1 MGFKDFAGRMI
12 GLSSLTAD
20 ATQLG
25 QIESPWAGTPAGE
38 FTLEQLYKM
47 TDHIRVNER
56 RASQLSVIGAGARI
70 VGSTIGRMPLYTNLK
85 ATGKRAPLQ
94 PSLLAQ
100 PERGVPRSTSM
111 RKLARALYYHPATW
125 WLVTERDSYGWP
137 AFVKFVPQ
145 ADAETDADG
154 RLVKAFGKPV
164 KPADVI
170 DFVNPDGGV
179 LFAGEN
185 IIRRSV
191 VVERAAAFAEGN
203 PVPTINLEW
212 TGGDQSDE
220 VIDRTIERWRQAR
233 EKGGIGFTG
242 KGLKAVPLGIQPEQ
256 LLIDA
261 RKTLQLE
268 QARLAGMPAWVV
280 DVELAGTS
288 MNYTNNAS
296 RWRDL
301 LNLSTIADLST
312 IIKDRLSL
320 GDVTATTQQ
329 VEFDTD
335 QFTRDD
341 QSTRFTNYKTG
352 KDGGFITNEQIAE
365 WEGWETP
372 APEGSNQ

>member
-1 MGFKDFAGRMI
+1 MGFKDFVGRTLGI
-12 GLSSLTAD
+12 SPLTAE
-20 ATQLG
+20 AAQLA
-25 QIESPWAGTPAGE
+25 QLESPWAGTPAGE
-38 FTLEQLYKM
+38 FTLDQLYKM

-56 RASQLSVIGAGARI
+56 RASQLSVVGDADRI
-70 VGSTIGRMPLYTNLK
+70 VSSTIGRMPLYTSLK

-94 PSLLAQ
+94 PTLLDQ
-100 PERGVPRSTSM
+100 PERGVARSTTLN
-111 RKLARALYYHPATW
+111 KTARAIFYHPVTW
-125 WLVTERDSYGWP
+125 WLVTERDFYGWP
-137 AFVKFVPQ
+137 TFVQFVEQ
-145 ADAETDADG
+145 ADAETDDNG
-154 RLVKAFGKPV
+154 RLVKVKGKTV
-164 KPADVI
+164 NPADVI
-170 DFVNPDGGV
+170 DFPNPTGGI
-179 LFAGEN
+179 LRRGEN

-212 TGGDQSDE
+212 QGGDLSDE
-220 VIDRTIERWRQAR
+220 AIDRTIDRWREAR
-233 EKGGIGFTG
+233 ENGGISFTS

-261 RKTLQLE
+261 RKTLQIE
-268 QARLAGMPAWVV
+268 QARLAGMPAWAL
-280 DVELAGTS
+280 DVELAGTTL
-288 MNYTNNAS
+288 NYSNNAS

-301 LNLSTIADLST
+301 LNLSTIADVST

-320 GDVTATTQQ
+320 ADVTPITQR

-365 WEGWETP
+365 WEGWDTP
-372 APEGSNQ
+372 APEGSTK